1 MEANK
6 SGKQRKQVNKK
17 FILYILALLSIYFLT
32 KQCQFKTNVDL
43 EINFLYFVL

>member
-17 FILYILALLSIYFLT
+17 FILYILALLSIYFFNQT
-32 KQCQFKTNVDL
+32 MP
-43 EINFLYFVL
+43 I